1 MEQPAGVCNEV
12 FSDENWGLFL
22 VFARAAEVL
31 SSNNCGSHFQ
41 MGSFADK
48 ATGNY
53 ACSHYVADTGIPF
66 PFSLLLAISR
76 CLTFVGYWVE

>member
-1 MEQPAGVCNEV
+1 MEHPAGVCNEV

-48 ATGNY
+48 ATGTM
-53 ACSHYVADTGIPF
+53 VAPTMCLILGSP
-66 PFSLLLAISR
+66 SLFLR
-76 CLTFVGYWVE
+76 F